1 VNIVGRIL
9 SYYRPFAGRIF
20 GAFVLLGIATGLN
33 LLKPWPLKYVVDGV
47 LSSPQG
53 GIVLPFLSGTWSFPA
68 ALALTCGALIG
79 IHLLWGAVNLAQTYA
94 LIEIG
99 LKALLRVRTELYAY
113 LQSLPLRFHDARR
126 STDSSFRVA
135 YDAQA
140 IQTYFN
146 RGFATIL
153 GSVLTLVGTFVVM
166 FRMSPK
172 LAFLSLAV
180 VPFLMMAI
188 ARFAGRIRRET
199 TALQAQES
207 DVLAR
212 ANEGLSSI
220 RVVHAFGRESHEVDL
235 FRRETTALQAQE
247 SDVLARANE
256 GLSSIRVVHAF
267 GRESHEVDLFRREA
281 RESLEANLRL
291 SMTNVASTLVVGTL
305 LAAGTA
311 ALLYAG
317 AGEVAAGRMTLGDLL
332 VFLAYLGMLYAPLEQ
347 LSYTA
352 WSMEGA
358 AGAAQRVFEVLDT
371 PDEVPDPAKPE
382 KLPAGA
388 GAIEFRGV
396 GFRYPR
402 GDEVLHG
409 LNFTIAPGES
419 VAIVGGTGAGKT
431 TLMSLLPRFYD
442 PSEGSIRFHGIELR
456 QLAKK
461 DLRSRQALVLQETVL
476 LNGSIRENI
485 AYGRPGA
492 SFREIQKAAEE
503 AQADGFIRQLPQGYD
518 TQVGE
523 RGVMVS
529 GGQRQRIGIARAF
542 LRDAPILLLDEP
554 TSALDAATEKELLD
568 VLGKLMSRPTTLLVT
583 HRLHAAHRADRIL
596 VLEQGRLVEEGKGED
611 LLARKGAYW
620 RLWQSATG

>member
-9 SYYRPFAGRIF
+9 SYYRPFAARIL
-20 GAFVLLGIATGLN
+20 GAFLLLGVATGLN

-53 GIVLPFLSGTWSFPA
+53 GIVLPFLAGTWSFPA
-68 ALALTCGALIG
+68 ALVLTCGALIG
-79 IHLLWGAVNLAQTYA
+79 IHLLWGAVNLAQTYV

-199 TALQAQES
+199 AT
-207 DVLAR
+207 
-212 ANEGLSSI
+212 
-220 RVVHAFGRESHEVDL
+220 
-235 FRRETTALQAQE
+235 LQAQE

-311 ALLYAG
+311 VLLWAG

-382 KLPAGA
+382 KLPTGP

-419 VAIVGGTGAGKT
+419 VAIVGSTGAGKT

-476 LNGSIRENI
+476 LNGSVRENI

-523 RGVMVS
+523 RGVMLS

-596 VLEQGRLVEEGKGED
+596 VLEQGRLVEEGRGED

-620 RLWQSATG
+620 RLWQSAQG

>member
-1 VNIVGRIL
+1 MKLVFRIL
-9 SYYRPFAGRIF
+9 GYYRPFAGRIL
-20 GAFVLLGIATGLN
+20 GAFLLLGVATGLN
-33 LLKPWPLKYVVDGV
+33 LLKPWPLKFVVDGV
-47 LSSPQG
+47 LASPQG
-53 GIVLPFLSGTWSFPA
+53 SIAVPFLPGTWSFA
-68 ALALTCGALIG
+68 SALALTCGALIG

-153 GSVLTLVGTFVVM
+153 GSALTLVGTFVVM
-166 FRMSPK
+166 FRMSPL
-172 LAFLSLAV
+172 LAFLSLVV

-199 TALQAQES
+199 A
-207 DVLAR
+207 
-212 ANEGLSSI
+212 
-220 RVVHAFGRESHEVDL
+220 
-235 FRRETTALQAQE
+235 ALQAQE

-311 ALLYAG
+311 ALLWAG
-317 AGEVAAGRMTLGDLL
+317 AGEVAAGKMTLGDLL
-332 VFLAYLGMLYAPLEQ
+332 VFLTYLAMLYSPLEQ

-388 GAIEFRGV
+388 GALEFRGV
-396 GFRYPR
+396 GFRYAR

-409 LNFTIAPGES
+409 LSFTVAPGES
-419 VAIVGGTGAGKT
+419 VAVVGGTGAGKT
-431 TLMSLLPRFYD
+431 TLLSLLPRFYD
-442 PSEGSIRFHGIELR
+442 PTEGSIHFHGIDLR
-456 QLAKK
+456 RLAKK
-461 DLRSRQALVLQETVL
+461 ELRSRQALVLQETVL
-476 LNGSIRENI
+476 LNGTVRENI

-492 SFREIQKAAEE
+492 SSREIQKAAED
-503 AQADGFIRQLPQGYD
+503 AQADEFIRQLPQGYD
-518 TQVGE
+518 TPVGE
-523 RGVMVS
+523 RGVMLS

-554 TSALDAATEKELLD
+554 TSALDAVTEKELLG

-596 VLEQGRLVEEGKGED
+596 VLEKGRLVEEGKGEE

-620 RLWQSATG
+620 RLWQSANS